1 MRFITLGSMLLA
13 TVLTMSHANAQKVKK
28 AATAPVATTEKVDI
42 NKVFKDWKPRNIG
55 PASMS
60 GRVTTIDAEV
70 ANPNHIWIGAASGG
84 VWKTSN
90 AGVSWTPVFDE
101 QPILNIGALAIQQ
114 SNPSVVWVGT
124 GEGNPRNSIS
134 IGEGIYKTMDAGRT
148 WKRMG
153 LELTRNIHRVIIDPS
168 NPNTVYAGAIGNPYG
183 QSKNRGVYKTT
194 DGGDTW
200 NQILFTNDT
209 SGPGDMIMDPSNPN
223 KLFVAMWHHYRN
235 PYHLESGGKGS
246 GLYMTI
252 DGGKNF
258 TKLGKEHGLP
268 DGDLGRVGITISRSN
283 PNVVYALVES
293 KKSGLYKSEDGGYSW
308 KLVNGQKSIVD
319 NRPFYFQDV
328 ISDPL
333 NENTLWYISQTV
345 QKSIDGGKN
354 FETIIPYSGIHPD
367 HHAFWIHPTDNKY
380 IIDGNDGGIGITRD
394 GGKTW
399 MFDEKIPVGQ
409 FYHINVDNEI
419 PYHVMG
425 GMQDNGSWRGPAY
438 TTTQGGIRN
447 FDWDNLWGGDGFDV
461 MPDAEDANWVYAMS
475 QGGNVGRYNTVTGQS
490 SYIKPPAPNAK
501 TLLRFNWNA
510 AIAQDPFDKKTIYFG
525 SQFLHKSINK
535 GAAWELISPDLTTND
550 SAKIDQRDNGGLS
563 IDITGAENFCTII
576 CIAPSAV
583 QKGLIYIGTDDGKVQ
598 MTSDGGA
605 TWTDLTANITGL
617 PKGAWIPQIR
627 TSAFNVNEV
636 FVVVNNYRQG
646 DFAPYIFR
654 SMDAGKTWMN
664 MVDEKKVTGYALTV
678 LQDPTEPNL
687 IFVGTE
693 QGMYIS
699 LDNGVQF
706 QQWKNGYPS
715 VSTYDFAIQEREAD
729 LAIATFGRSLWVLDD
744 IRPLRKLAKAQT
756 AKFFVTVPPSA
767 INLSIK
773 NSPYEWSTWGMWD
786 APNKPT
792 GMAISIYSTDTVK
805 KAKVQIKDAMDS
817 VIRNLNV
824 KLDSS
829 GLNRSY
835 WGFEQKGKRGA
846 GAPKS
851 GGGGF
856 GRRMAEGTADA
867 SPAEEREFTGRD
879 VLPGKYKVVVTAGN
893 WKDSAMVEVA
903 DDPRLPSKNEVVLA
917 QDKLLDQLQMVA
929 DKHNAAQDQLDDADL
944 ILVQLKAEWKDKK
957 DKGLDSLNK
966 VHKAITEKVKNLREM
981 MVGKRQEKQGYGTVA
996 AITPIGIIR
1005 NASML
1010 VMGKTSMPGAQEDR
1024 AIADAT
1030 VVAADV
1036 ASKVNAFFAKDW
1048 ADFRKLVE
1056 ATPIKKFKEIEAIK

>member
-1 MRFITLGSMLLA
+1 MRVLTLGSMILA
-13 TVLTMSHANAQKVKK
+13 SVMTFSQASAQKIKK
-28 AATAPVATTEKVDI
+28 AASTPVATTEKVDI
-42 NKVFKDWKPRNIG
+42 NKVFKNWKPRNIG

-70 ANPNHIWIGAASGG
+70 ANPNNIWIGAASGG
-84 VWKTSN
+84 VWKTNNS
-90 AGVSWTPVFDE
+90 GVSWTPVFDE
-101 QPILNIGALAIQQ
+101 QPILNIGSLAIQQ
-114 SNPSVVWVGT
+114 SNPSIVWVGT

-153 LELTRNIHRVIIDPS
+153 LEQTRNIHRVIIDPS
-168 NPNTVYAGAIGNPYG
+168 NPNIVYAGAIGNPYG
-183 QSKNRGVYKTT
+183 QSKHRGVYKTT

-258 TKLGKEHGLP
+258 IKLGKAHGLP
-268 DGDLGRVGITISRSN
+268 DGDLGRVGITISKSN
-283 PNVVYALVES
+283 PDVVYALVES

-319 NRPFYFQDV
+319 NRPFYFQD
-328 ISDPL
+328 IIADPL

-367 HHAFWIHPTDNKY
+367 HHAFWIHPTDNKL

-409 FYHINVDNEI
+409 FYHINVDNEM

-438 TTTQGGIRN
+438 TTVQGGIRN

-461 MPDAEDANWVYAMS
+461 MPDPEDANWVYAMS

-490 SYIKPPAPNAK
+490 SYIKPPAPDAK

-510 AIAQDPFDKKTIYFG
+510 SIAQDPFDAKTIYFG
-525 SQFLHKSINK
+525 SQFLHKSTNK
-535 GAAWELISPDLTTND
+535 GAAWEIISGDLTTND

-563 IDITGAENFCTII
+563 IDITGAENHCTII
-576 CIAPSAV
+576 SIAPSAV

-598 MTSDGGA
+598 VTSNGGA
-605 TWTDLTANITGL
+605 SWTDLTANITGL

-627 TSAFNVNEV
+627 TSAYNANEV

-654 SMDAGKTWMN
+654 SKDGGKTWTN
-664 MVDEKKVTGYALTV
+664 MLDASKVTGYALTV

-693 QGMYIS
+693 QGFYVSI
-699 LDNGVQF
+699 DNGVSY

-756 AKFFVTVPPSA
+756 AKNFISVPPA
-767 INLSIK
+767 AVNFSIK

-792 GMAISIYSTDTVK
+792 GMPITIYTMDSVK
-805 KAKVQIKDAMDS
+805 KAKVQIKDAEDK
-817 VIRNLNV
+817 VIRNLSF
-824 KLDSS
+824 KLDS
-829 GLNRSY
+829 GFNRNY
-835 WGFEQKGKRGA
+835 WGFEQKGKRGP
-846 GAPKS
+846 GAPKA

-856 GRRMAEGTADA
+856 GRRMAEETPDA
-867 SPAEEREFTGRD
+867 GAAEEREFTGRD
-879 VLPGKYKVVVTAGN
+879 VLPGIYKVVVTIGN
-893 WKDSAMVEVA
+893 WKDSSMVQVA
-903 DDPRLPSKNEVVLA
+903 DDPRLPSKREVVLA
-917 QDKLLDQLQMVA
+917 QDKLIDQLQKTA
-929 DKHNAAQDQLDDADL
+929 DKYNAAQDQLDDADL
-944 ILVQLKAEWKDKK
+944 ILTQLKAEWKDKK
-957 DKGLDSLNK
+957 DKGVDSLNK
-966 VHKAITEKVKNLREM
+966 VHKMISEKVKNLKEM
-981 MVGKRQEKQGYGTVA
+981 MVGKKQEKQGYGTVA
-996 AITPIGIIR
+996 TITPISIIR
-1005 NASML
+1005 SASML
-1010 VMGKTSMPGAQEDR
+1010 IMGKNTMPGAQEER
-1024 AIADAT
+1024 AMAEAA
-1030 VVAADV
+1030 VAADNV
-1036 ASKVNAFFAKDW
+1036 ANQVNAFFAKDW

-1056 ATPIKKFKEIEAIK
+1056 ATPIKKFKEVEAIK